1 MRERLPCVSHEPLPI
16 RLRVSA
22 ARPPPGPSGGCKPNA
37 ARPGPISPSS
47 PQATQA
53 ARLYKCAPQPRP
65 HRRFSPRRAALHLAT
80 VPPAMLPPLQG
91 KMVKRKEWQMAE
103 QYVEQLAAARER
115 VVADRRGLAAEVAG
129 PYERGRHE
137 QWRRMIEI
145 QDTIDAID
153 RAITD
158 ERNIKEKGKPVSLVD
173 LLL

>member
-1 MRERLPCVSHEPLPI
+1 MDILHRLPGFLLDVVDDTHEIGLVCRPERP
-16 RLRVSA
+16 A
-22 ARPPPGPSGGCKPNA
+22 AQRAPAAPHIFPATRRPPSGNSPSGNA
-37 ARPGPISPSS
+37 
-47 PQATQA
+47 T
-53 ARLYKCAPQPRP
+53 
-65 HRRFSPRRAALHLAT
+65 
-80 VPPAMLPPLQG
+80 PLQG
-91 KMVKRKEWQMAE
+91 KMVKRKEWEMAE

>member
-1 MRERLPCVSHEPLPI
+1 
-16 RLRVSA
+16 
-22 ARPPPGPSGGCKPNA
+22 
-37 ARPGPISPSS
+37 
-47 PQATQA
+47 
-53 ARLYKCAPQPRP
+53 
-65 HRRFSPRRAALHLAT
+65 
-80 VPPAMLPPLQG
+80 
-91 KMVKRKEWQMAE
+91 MVKRKEWQMAE

-158 ERNIKEKGKPVSLVD
+158 ERNIKEKGKPVSLAD

>member
-1 MRERLPCVSHEPLPI
+1 LCTEVLSF
-16 RLRVSA
+16 
-22 ARPPPGPSGGCKPNA
+22 ARPLAFRGIDYYVYKRVRDFL
-37 ARPGPISPSS
+37 ARRHWMKGRG
-47 PQATQA
+47 T
-53 ARLYKCAPQPRP
+53 
-65 HRRFSPRRAALHLAT
+65 RRFSSS
-80 VPPAMLPPLQG
+80 VVYGDPLQG
-91 KMVKRKEWQMAE
+91 KMMKRKEWEMAE

-158 ERNIKEKGKPVSLVD
+158 ERSIKEKGKPVSLVD